1 MLKHLTKTIETQQQ
15 QISELSEKISKL
27 EGTTK

>member
-1 MLKHLTKTIETQQQ
+1 MLKHLTKTIEKQQQ